1 MDGAGRVVVVSGGGT
16 GIGRAVAERFAR
28 QGDKVTVLGRRA
40 EVLRAAVR
48 EIEGAH
54 PVRAVAV
61 DLSVPE
67 EVERALDDLPAD
79 VDVLVNNADGRGGP
93 AQDGSLKAVAERWRR
108 VFDGNVPPAVLLT
121 EALLPRLAR
130 PGGRW

>member
-1 MDGAGRVVVVSGGGT
+1 MQRGCTVVVTGGGT

-28 QGDKVTVLGRRA
+28 QGDRVTVLGRRA
-40 EVLRAAVR
+40 EVLHDAGR

-67 EVERALDDLPAD
+67 DVERALEGLP
-79 VDVLVNNADGRGGP
+79 VDVL
-93 AQDGSLKAVAERWRR
+93 
-108 VFDGNVPPAVLLT
+108 
-121 EALLPRLAR
+121 
-130 PGGRW
+130 